1 MTQPTAADTSTAA
14 AAPFDPTYGGKV
26 NPLAASYNA
35 NFYDYGA
42 PLLSYDADALE
53 PLPEVRQPR
62 ANGRGPWVNPPRPD
76 GQLSPYYGKL
86 FNEHY
91 DHPRVSPNWDIHI
104 YHKPNNKGEREYAKK
119 VHSALRRE
127 FPEIGTYTFYEV
139 AIGPHVSKANG
150 DDADGQP
157 IPMFLVEIYTTEQLG
172 AVFSYLV
179 QNRGPL
185 SILFHPHTGDQVADH
200 STHATWLGNK
210 VDLDL
215 DGLRLSDAKWRATEE
230 GQAWTK
236 VELERAAAKAAA
248 QPKSEA
254 KA

>member
-1 MTQPTAADTSTAA
+1 MTQPTAADAPAA
-14 AAPFDPTYGGKV
+14 VPAAPFDPTYGGKV

-35 NFYDYGA
+35 NFFDYGA
-42 PLLSYDADALE
+42 PLLSYDASSLD

-139 AIGPHVSKANG
+139 AIGPHVS
-150 DDADGQP
+150 
-157 IPMFLVEIYTTEQLG
+157 
-172 AVFSYLV
+172 
-179 QNRGPL
+179 
-185 SILFHPHTGDQVADH
+185 
-200 STHATWLGNK
+200 
-210 VDLDL
+210 
-215 DGLRLSDAKWRATEE
+215 
-230 GQAWTK
+230 
-236 VELERAAAKAAA
+236 
-248 QPKSEA
+248 
-254 KA
+254 